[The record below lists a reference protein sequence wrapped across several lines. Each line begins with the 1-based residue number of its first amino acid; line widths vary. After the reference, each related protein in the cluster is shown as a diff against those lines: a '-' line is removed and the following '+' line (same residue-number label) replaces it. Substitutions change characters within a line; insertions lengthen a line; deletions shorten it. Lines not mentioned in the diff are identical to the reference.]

1 MPLSE
6 TLSILG
12 EHGCSC
18 NSLPRWSV
26 FDAPL
31 SLNSTEQNE
40 EFSKTRFIGIANS
53 ALSMRVDPLGI
64 LLAQS
69 FANHSLQFGERL
81 DFSGHVVVG

>member
-26 FDAPL
+26 FDAPF

-40 EFSKTRFIGIANS
+40 V
-53 ALSMRVDPLGI
+53 SMRVDPLGI

-81 DFSGHVVVG
+81 DFSGHAIVG